1 MTSVA
6 DRLAQKTSR
15 KTASKQVRL
24 RLVHIDYWS
33 VVKLSLLLAGCALI
47 IGVVVT
53 LLLWLLLE
61 QTGVINSVNQL
72 LNDVSGNKSG
82 ENAVTVDKFINLP
95 QLLVFSLGVGALNFI
110 VYPAL
115 AAVCAFL
122 YNLTVRVTGGV
133 VFGYTNG

>member
-33 VVKLSLLLAGCALI
+33 VVKLALLLAGCALI
-47 IGVVVT
+47 IGLVVT

-72 LNDVSGNKSG
+72 LNDVTGNKG
-82 ENAVTVDKFINLP
+82 GADAVTIDKFINLP
-95 QLLVFSLGVGALNFI
+95 QLLMFAGGVGLLNFI

-122 YNLTVRVTGGV
+122 YTLTVRVTGGI

>member
-61 QTGVINSVNQL
+61 QTGVIHSVNQL

-82 ENAVTVDKFINLP
+82 ENAVTVEKFVNLP

-115 AAVCAFL
+115 SAVCAFL
-122 YNLTVRVTGGV
+122 YNLTVRVTGGI